1 MKYYRLIINSY
12 EKTAG
17 VLHAPETWPY
27 PIAYDAEE
35 VNNWQSLVV
44 ELQGGMYCPF
54 DMCCGANMVS
64 EELKDLFCSFA
75 GPDAYLEFLPVK
87 VVSKEYGD
95 RTYYI
100 MHFTKIYDVIDYENC
115 ERFGDT
121 ILKIALDY
129 RKVKGLKVF
138 NSRPVINDVIV
149 SEDVRKAM
157 KKTKLSFGSI
167 FSQIKVTHEDD
178 L

>member
-1 MKYYRLIINSY
+1 MKYYRLIINCY
-12 EKTAG
+12 EKAAG

-27 PIAYDAEE
+27 PIACDAEE
-35 VNNWQSLVV
+35 VKNWQSLVL
-44 ELQGGMYCPF
+44 ELRDGIYCPF
-54 DMCCGANMVS
+54 DICCGANLVC
-64 EELKDLFCSFA
+64 EELKDLLWSFA
-75 GPDAYLEFLPVK
+75 GLDAGLEFLPVK

-100 MHFTKIYDVIDYENC
+100 MHFTKIHDVIDHENC
-115 ERFGDT
+115 ECFGDT

-129 RKVKGLKVF
+129 RKVKDLKVF

-167 FSQIKVTHEDD
+167 FSPIKVTHRDG

>member
-27 PIAYDAEE
+27 PIARDTEE
-35 VNNWQSLVV
+35 VKNWQSLVI
-44 ELQGGMYCPF
+44 ELRDGIYCPF
-54 DMCCGANMVS
+54 NICCGANIVS
-64 EELKDLFCSFA
+64 QELKDMFCSFVDLDA
-75 GPDAYLEFLPVK
+75 GLEFLPVK

-95 RTYYI
+95 RTCYI
-100 MHFTKIYDVIDYENC
+100 MHFTKIHDVIDYENC

-167 FSQIKVTHEDD
+167 FSQIKLTHEDD